1 MFGKLP
7 NFPRWLQELLK
18 VYHLT
23 LILEENKCTHTLA
36 CIVIYLVMCF
46 LAFVFPCI
54 CVSLICASVSS
65 CTLCYC
71 IYLIAC
77 ICLHTHT
84 LFAFIWLPCVS
95 LLSVCLRLFI
105 TLMHFHIAYFLCVT
119 CLVIYLDSIWRDL
132 ECTHSLVIHLL
143 DLNSLCAFLAW
154 FLLSMHSSH
163 LHIIASC

>member
-7 NFPRWLQELLK
+7 DFPRWLQELLK

-46 LAFVFPCI
+46 LAFVFHWSVHLCLPAHYVIASIWLHVNVCI
-54 CVSLICASVSS
+54 H
-65 CTLCYC
+65 TLY
-71 IYLIAC
+71 
-77 ICLHTHT
+77 T

-105 TLMHFHIAYFLCVT
+105 TLMYFHIAYFLCVT
-119 CLVIYLDSIWRDL
+119 CLVIFLASIWRDL